1 MLCFIFFKIHIFNKK
16 LNVNFKK
23 IFIGKN
29 NKFKFIIILIIASF
43 FLIYESTESKL
54 INKLDNNAELIEKF
68 KEFKLDGYEKDIDLP
83 TDIMESIIDTA
94 KSYLGVP
101 NKVGGINKDSIDAS
115 GLIYVSINANSD
127 YKFPRIAQDMARYG
141 KVITNKEKLKR
152 GDLVFFYDTYE
163 TDRIITSV
171 GIYLGENKFLNS
183 SSNNGVSESD
193 INDPFYWSDKFFF
206 GTRIFK

>member
-1 MLCFIFFKIHIFNKK
+1 
-16 LNVNFKK
+16 VNFKK

>member
-1 MLCFIFFKIHIFNKK
+1 M
-16 LNVNFKK
+16 NFKK